1 MCFTKYH
8 AACKLTDLSIP
19 ILIQKRIV
27 HVEMLGQID
36 WMHSRKT
43 VKTGGSQGPK
53 VEPYSSNEIVFMFFK
68 IIFNPSQ
75 DFLSNLLA
83 KVISYSKSTVKILS
97 YTVDFER
104 KQCFKKIK

>member
-1 MCFTKYH
+1 
-8 AACKLTDLSIP
+8 
-19 ILIQKRIV
+19 
-27 HVEMLGQID
+27 MLGQID

-68 IIFNPSQ
+68 KIFNPSQ
-75 DFLSNLLA
+75 NNLLA

-104 KQCFKKIK
+104 KQCLKKLNN

>member
-27 HVEMLGQID
+27 HVEMRGQID

-43 VKTGGSQGPK
+43 VKTGGSQRPK
-53 VEPYSSNEIVFMFFK
+53 VELYNNKESVFMFFK

-75 DFLSNLLA
+75 NNLLA

-104 KQCFKKIK
+104 KQCLKEIK